1 MFETFPTMKGLKQED
16 ALSPP
21 LFNFFFRTRQKNVQ
35 AIQENLKMN
44 GTYQLLVYA
53 GDVNLLVKNVHN
65 IQKNTDVLLVTSSK
79 MER

>member
-1 MFETFPTMKGLKQED
+1 MD
-16 ALSPP
+16 
-21 LFNFFFRTRQKNVQ
+21 
-35 AIQENLKMN
+35 

-53 GDVNLLVKNVHN
+53 GDVNLLGKNIHN

>member
-1 MFETFPTMKGLKQED
+1 MFCPHHSSTFSLERSNRNIQEIQEGLKMD
-16 ALSPP
+16 
-21 LFNFFFRTRQKNVQ
+21 
-35 AIQENLKMN
+35 

-53 GDVNLLVKNVHN
+53 GDVNLLGKNIHN